1 MSAPWNVLLKAGM
14 LILRLRRVDYLVLD
28 EADRMLD
35 KGFEND
41 IRNIISAT
49 KPSAK
54 RQTMMCKS

>member
-1 MSAPWNVLLKAGM
+1 M
-14 LILRLRRVDYLVLD
+14 LMVAYRVNYLVLD

-49 KPSAK
+49 KPAEE
-54 RQTMMCKS
+54 RQTMMCEFAIIHIPRRLG